1 MTQVGNVAFDA
12 SGAWSFEV
20 ACHVRTTAVDTG
32 MIDLSTLLSRWTGR
46 AVYSGRAL
54 GSLLR
59 LGCVGGCCIL
69 RLLLGRFR
77 VVGAAISIV
86 FRVDIRHFL
95 TVFLCGEAAAATPGP
110 ILVLVP
116 APT

>member
-46 AVYSGRAL
+46 AVYRGRAL

-59 LGCVGGCCIL
+59 LGCVRGCCIL

-86 FRVDIRHFL
+86 SRVGIRHFL
-95 TVFLCGEAAAATPGP
+95 TISLYGEAATATPGL